1 MANGNG
7 KTNGGSGTIRHA
19 DLVLADAIQDLCQ
32 DIKVEV
38 IKMEGL
44 AQAIIHRRVVTNKI
58 FRGEFL
64 ESVQRIGERHLA
76 LVARVREK
84 LA

>member
-7 KTNGGSGTIRHA
+7 KTNGSTTIRHA
-19 DLVLADAIQDLCQ
+19 DLVLAEAIQDLCQ

-44 AQAIIHRRVVTNKI
+44 SQAIMHRRVVTNRN
-58 FRGEFL
+58 FRAEFL
-64 ESVQRIGERHLA
+64 DSVQRVGERHLA
-76 LVARVREK
+76 MVARVKEK
-84 LA
+84 LG